1 MTTPAS
7 PSVNRDSDVTYAGM
21 QDKQDSN
28 KLTRKESSENK
39 SIYKNVCHIKSPSLE
54 VKRTSS
60 EVSSR
65 ISVESDMD
73 TNNLI
78 HRSKSTKS
86 VKGET
91 IKKAIAML
99 ESNKS
104 PIIKSTGGQ
113 SVSRT
118 PSNKLSDL
126 DHTKLQG
133 RN

>member
-1 MTTPAS
+1 MTTATS
-7 PSVNRDSDVTYAGM
+7 PSVNRDSGVTYAGM
-21 QDKQDSN
+21 KDKQDSN

-39 SIYKNVCHIKSPSLE
+39 AIYKNVCHIKNPSLE

-65 ISVESDMD
+65 ISFESDMD
-73 TNNLI
+73 TKNII

-104 PIIKSTGGQ
+104 PKIKSTGGQ